1 MIIFLHPTVEDR
13 VWASLENGSVKIHMC
28 HNEDTI
34 VMVLDSDA
42 AASLVID
49 LFDCLSSLLN
59 LSKLS
64 TGEKEY
70 APF

>member
-49 LFDCLSSLLN
+49 LFDCLWSLMYSSKCTM
-59 LSKLS
+59 SKQ
-64 TGEKEY
+64 EY
-70 APF
+70 LPF